1 MIDAARHAI
10 NNIPVLDQLETKK
23 PSKSGLLT
31 RNEPMKQ
38 NSGQTP
44 IMRVAELGALIKNKR
59 KGIDN
64 G

>member
-1 MIDAARHAI
+1 MIDAAKHAI

-44 IMRVAELGALIKNKR
+44 IMRVAELVALIKNKR